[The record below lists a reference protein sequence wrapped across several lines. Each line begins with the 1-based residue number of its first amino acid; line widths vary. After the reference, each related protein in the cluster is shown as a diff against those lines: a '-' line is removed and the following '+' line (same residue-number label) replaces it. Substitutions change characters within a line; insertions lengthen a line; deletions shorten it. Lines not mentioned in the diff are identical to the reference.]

1 MKKIILNSCLL
12 ILTYLFIMQGCFFPI
27 YEPELIYKKDIRKLI
42 DIKTPSRAYLL
53 DGSIVIFEDGFK
65 VLNDTVYGLGKRY
78 WINQSEINNSN
89 KIIPLD
95 SIGTMTVFQDVT
107 PESRNVA
114 NVSTTIFGAV
124 LVPISIYCVSCPKC
138 CFGSCPT
145 VYTIDDNTYSFETEL
160 FSYSV
165 SSLMEDKDLDVLN
178 KKIPENG
185 EYIIRITN
193 EALEIHYINQLSLV
207 VTKHPLNTNVYP
219 TPEGNIVSIRN
230 PIPPDE
236 AYNSE
241 NKIITDK
248 IRIADDVYYRS
259 DTALVNKLKEGPF
272 FDWIDIKTKAPQN
285 VQSAKM
291 LIRYRNTLLSTLL
304 FYDVVL
310 GSQGIKALEWN
321 ERMNSDLIYANQFKT
336 IYKAFSGIS
345 INSFNGEKWI
355 KNSMLY
361 DAGPLNWK
369 YCVQEIPVY
378 NGEIN
383 IRLKFVPDNFM
394 IDYIAFDFEQ
404 INADIQSLE
413 IYPYEILDNDGNPRG
428 EVIELLRN
436 DDDNYLI
443 TNPGESYR
451 LHYNIEKSNECEQTV
466 FIDSKGYYTEWIRG
480 SWLKNNNADFKFNL
494 YDVQGTLAYLAKNW
508 LENKNLLE
516 TEFFKTRVPVKE
528 KLK

>member
-1 MKKIILNSCLL
+1 MKKIIYNNGLLTLIFLL
-12 ILTYLFIMQGCFFPI
+12 IMYGCFFPI
-27 YEPELIYKKDIRKLI
+27 YEPELIHKKNIGKLI
-42 DIKTPSRAYLL
+42 NIQTPTRAYLL
-53 DGSIVIFEDGFK
+53 DGSIVIFEEGLK
-65 VLNDTVYGLGKRY
+65 VNGDTVQGLGKRY
-78 WINQSEINNSN
+78 WINQSELNISY
-89 KIIPLD
+89 KIIPID
-95 SIGTMTVFQDVT
+95 SIGAMTVFRDVT
-107 PESRNVA
+107 PESRNIA

-145 VYTIDDNTYSFETEL
+145 VYTSDDTAYNFETEL
-160 FSYSV
+160 FSYSI
-165 SSLMEDKDLDVLN
+165 SSLMEDKDLDVLI

-193 EALEIHYINQLSLV
+193 EALETHYINQFSLIV
-207 VTKHPLNTNVYP
+207 VKHPKVTKVYP
-219 TPEGNIVSIRN
+219 TPEGNIVSIKN

-241 NKIITDK
+241 NKVITDK

-259 DTALVNKLKEGPF
+259 DTALVNKLKEGHL

-321 ERMNSDLIYANQFKT
+321 ERMNNDLIYATQFKA

-369 YCVQEIPVY
+369 YCVQDVPVG

-404 INADIQSLE
+404 NNTHLQYEE
-413 IYPYEILDNDGNPRG
+413 IFPDEISDNDGKPRN
-428 EVIELLRN
+428 EVLELIQN
-436 DDDNYLI
+436 DDEKYLI

-451 LHYNIEKSNECEQTV
+451 LYFNIEKSNDSEQTV
-466 FIDSKGYYTEWIRG
+466 FINSKGYYTEWIRG
-480 SWLKNNNADFKFNL
+480 SWLKNNNSDYIFNL
-494 YDVQGTLAYLAKNW
+494 HDVKGTLVYLAQGW
-508 LENKNLLE
+508 LENRNMLE
-516 TEFFKTRVPVKE
+516 AEFFKTRIPIKE
-528 KLK
+528 KIK